1 MTNPTLVA
9 ELRETLREGRARL
22 LKPQPPARL
31 GRVWLN
37 EHTALLDGVLS
48 RIFTA
53 AWDKARAT
61 HGDWNHD
68 RAHPESEAGLA
79 LLAIGGYG
87 RRELCPHSDIDIA
100 FVTAEEENPM
110 LDAAVK
116 EAFRLIVE
124 ILIDGERLDVAYAY
138 RPLGDC
144 ERLDFKDKTA
154 LLDGRLIAGS
164 HWLPHRMHDEL
175 HRTWDSVEYLLDK
188 ARERLEA
195 SRRAPLS
202 VYAVEPNLKDGAG
215 ALRDIQSAFWV
226 AGAMLRTQS
235 PLKDLEW
242 RGIITATDC
251 ERVIEANDFFLALR
265 NWLHIRTDRKT
276 DVLRVEWQDRC
287 ARSFGY
293 SGTGALASQRL
304 LADYYRH
311 AEAAHSFSQKVLRRL
326 LDGPLHLDDHF
337 VALHQRLAS
346 AHPYT
351 LVNHPELLIAP
362 FAQARKYGFS
372 LDPELDRS
380 VEEAIPLVTDQTR
393 SHAIARAGWWAL
405 LANPGTAADALT
417 ELRERNVLQKFIPEF
432 AAVLRLAPADPSHEL
447 TVGEHS
453 IYAVRR
459 LGEMWDDRND
469 DDELFSV
476 WNGIDDTALLLLATL
491 LHDIGKGEPS
501 TDHAV
506 SGARIAQKIGTRLG
520 LDAERNRRLATLVRR
535 HLLLPRAARL
545 RDLNSPGTIREVIKH
560 VGDVPTLKMLYLLA
574 LADTCAVGERTYSR
588 LDLEAMHE
596 LYERV
601 LIAMTREETAE
612 VLSDVEKREQMA
624 QRERERLRRELRHL
638 PFNDATLA
646 KLTNGL
652 PAGYVLNTP
661 LPTIATHLKFLDQL
675 PKEKLIVDFYA
686 DDRNAFTEMT
696 IVTYDDAEPG
706 VLSKIC
712 GVVNAIGAEILT
724 AHVFTLRHVDTSTR
738 RIAAVSDADGMES
751 NDTTTASKPRK
762 AKAAARDIVLDRLH
776 LVYKGRALPESR
788 CARLAATLREVLV
801 GRKSVEE
808 VLKVAGKETN
818 SSISPERIGAR
829 NDLSDEHT
837 VITLVNDN
845 VPGLLYRTTRVLA
858 ALGLD
863 IHTAKI
869 TTWAGR
875 AEDAFY
881 VTRRRANGY
890 GEKISDDDIRVV
902 LEQLKQALVKPNA
915 AAKAATV
922 KATGEKA
929 K

>member
-1 MTNPTLVA
+1 MTHPTLVA

-37 EHTALLDGVLS
+37 EHTALLDGVLG

-53 AWDKARAT
+53 AWENARAS

-87 RRELCPHSDIDIA
+87 RGELCPHSDIDIA

-138 RPLGDC
+138 RPLADC

-175 HRTWDSVEYLLDK
+175 HRTWDAVEYLLDK
-188 ARERLEA
+188 VSERLEA
-195 SRRAPLS
+195 SGRAPLS

-215 ALRDIQSAFWV
+215 ALRDIQCALWV
-226 AGAMLRTQS
+226 AGAMMRSQA

-242 RGIITATDC
+242 RGIVTGTDC
-251 ERVIEANDFFLALR
+251 ERVIEANEFFLSLR
-265 NWLHIRTDRKT
+265 TWLHIITDRKT

-293 SGTGALASQRL
+293 NGAGAIASQRL

-337 VALHQRLAS
+337 VALHQRVNS

-351 LVNHPELLIAP
+351 LINHPELLIAP

-372 LDPELDRS
+372 LDADLDRS
-380 VEEAIPLVTDQTR
+380 VEEAIPLITDQTR
-393 SHAIARAGWWAL
+393 SHHIARAGWWAL
-405 LANPGTAADALT
+405 LADPGAAAAALT

-453 IYAVRR
+453 IYAVHR
-459 LGEMWDDRND
+459 LGEMWNDRNH

-476 WNGIDDTALLLLATL
+476 WNGIDDIALLLLATL
-491 LHDIGKGEPS
+491 LHDIGKGEPG

-506 SGARIAQKIGTRLG
+506 SGARIAQKIGARLG
-520 LDAERNRRLATLVRR
+520 LDAERNRRLGILVRR

-560 VGDVPTLKMLYLLA
+560 VGDVPTLKMLYLLS

-686 DDRNAFTEMT
+686 DERGTSTEMT

-706 VLSKIC
+706 LLSKIC

-724 AHVFTLRHVDTSTR
+724 AHVFTLRHIDTKQRKTR
-738 RIAAVSDADGMES
+738 EVAAEGAKIV
-751 NDTTTASKPRK
+751 TKTRKPRTP
-762 AKAAARDIVLDRLH
+762 ARDIVLDRLH

-808 VLKVAGKETN
+808 VLKAAGKETT

-845 VPGLLYRTTRVLA
+845 IPGLLYRTTRVLA
-858 ALGLD
+858 SLGLD

-869 TTWAGR
+869 TTWAGH

-881 VTRRRANGY
+881 VTRRRENGH
-890 GEKISDDDIRVV
+890 GEKISDDDIRLV
-902 LEQLKQALVKPNA
+902 LEQLRGSLVKPHSI
-915 AAKAATV
+915 
-922 KATGEKA
+922 KA